1 MASRASGISKL
12 TDVTKLIRSHLSS
25 IKTYTPVDP
34 AEELAR
40 RAGISPEEVVKLNG
54 NENPFGAHP
63 EVAGAIGAS
72 SLHLYPDPNQNAVR
86 KALADYTGMPFECL
100 LAGAGGDELIDLLL
114 RLFVE
119 PGERLLDCEPTFGM
133 YSFCARVADAQVI
146 SVPRD
151 ENFDVDIDAVAA
163 LDDERTKIL
172 FLASPNNPTG
182 NDLSEA
188 EARRL
193 LEMEMVLVVDETYFE
208 FSGKSLTHLVP
219 EYENLVILRS
229 MSKWAGLAGVRIGY
243 MIASPEIVRHL
254 FDIKQPYSVS
264 AAAEAALIT
273 SLEFK
278 DDLMKNVKVI
288 LEQRGRLEAFL
299 DTMDGV
305 KYWPSSANFLLCEFE
320 QSAGEVFD
328 GLASHGVFVRMFS
341 HPRLARHLR
350 ISAGTPGETGR
361 LMKALKTVI

>member
-1 MASRASGISKL
+1 M
-12 TDVTKLIRSHLSS
+12 TDVSKLIRSHLSS
-25 IKTYTPVDP
+25 VETYASVDP

-54 NENPFGAHP
+54 NENPFGPHP
-63 EVAGAIGAS
+63 AVADAIATS
-72 SLHLYPDPNQNAVR
+72 KLHLYPDPNQNAVR
-86 KALADYTGMPFECL
+86 QVLADYTGMPFECL

-133 YSFCARVADAQVI
+133 YSFCARVADAEVV

-151 ENFDVDIDAVAA
+151 ENFDVDVDAVAEF
-163 LDDERTKIL
+163 DDDRTKIL

-182 NDLSEA
+182 NDLSEEA
-188 EARRL
+188 ARRL
-193 LEMEMVLVVDETYFE
+193 LEMNMVLVIDETYYE
-208 FSGKSLTHLVP
+208 FSGESLAHLVP
-219 EYENLVILRS
+219 EFENLVILRS

-243 MIASPEIVRHL
+243 MIASAEIVRHL
-254 FDIKQPYSVS
+254 IDIKQPYNVS
-264 AAAEAALIT
+264 SPAEAALLT
-273 SLEFK
+273 SFK
-278 DDLMKNVKVI
+278 HKDELLKNVEII

-299 DTMDGV
+299 DTMDTV
-305 KYWPSSANFLLCEFE
+305 NYWPSKANFLLCEFE
-320 QSAGEVFD
+320 QGAGDVFE

-350 ISAGTPGETGR
+350 LSIGTPEETGR
-361 LMKALKTVI
+361 LIDALKAVI

>member
-1 MASRASGISKL
+1 M
-12 TDVTKLIRSHLSS
+12 TDITKLIRSHLSTVE
-25 IKTYTPVDP
+25 TYASVDP

-54 NENPFGAHP
+54 NENPFGPHP
-63 EVAGAIGAS
+63 AVADAIGAS
-72 SLHLYPDPNQNAVR
+72 YLSVEPERIV
-86 KALADYTGMPFECL
+86 
-100 LAGAGGDELIDLLL
+100 AGNGSDELIDLLL

-119 PGERLLDCEPTFGM
+119 PGERLLDCDPTFGM
-133 YSFCARVADAQVI
+133 YSFCARVADAEVV

-151 ENFDVDIDAVAA
+151 ENFDVDTDAVAA
-163 LDDERTKIL
+163 FDDERTKIL

-182 NDLSEA
+182 NELSEA

-193 LEMEMVLVVDETYFE
+193 LEMDMVLVVDETYFE
-208 FSGKSLTHLVP
+208 FSGNSLAHLVP

-229 MSKWAGLAGVRIGY
+229 MSKWAGLAGLRIGY

-254 FDIKQPYSVS
+254 IDIKQPYSVS

-273 SLEFK
+273 SLENR
-278 DDLMKNVKVI
+278 DDLMKNVKII

-320 QSAGEVFD
+320 QGAGFVFE

-341 HPRLARHLR
+341 HPRLTRHLR
-350 ISAGTPGETGR
+350 ASVGTPDETGR
-361 LMKALKTVI
+361 LMKALKIVI

>member
-1 MASRASGISKL
+1 M

-25 IKTYTPVDP
+25 IEAYTPVDP

-133 YSFCARVADAQVI
+133 YSFCARVADAQVV

-151 ENFDVDIDAVAA
+151 ENFDVDIDPVAA
-163 LDDERTKIL
+163 GTAAANVESNNAPGIETITADGVIDPAIAAKAPFGLITANILADPLIGLAPGIAGISASGAALVLSGITREQAAEVQVAYIDAGFTAESRITLDDWCTL
-172 FLASPNNPTG
+172 VF
-182 NDLSEA
+182 
-188 EARRL
+188 RR
-193 LEMEMVLVVDETYFE
+193 
-208 FSGKSLTHLVP
+208 
-219 EYENLVILRS
+219 
-229 MSKWAGLAGVRIGY
+229 
-243 MIASPEIVRHL
+243 
-254 FDIKQPYSVS
+254 
-264 AAAEAALIT
+264 
-273 SLEFK
+273 
-278 DDLMKNVKVI
+278 
-288 LEQRGRLEAFL
+288 
-299 DTMDGV
+299 
-305 KYWPSSANFLLCEFE
+305 
-320 QSAGEVFD
+320 
-328 GLASHGVFVRMFS
+328 
-341 HPRLARHLR
+341 
-350 ISAGTPGETGR
+350 
-361 LMKALKTVI
+361 KA

>member
-1 MASRASGISKL
+1 M
-12 TDVTKLIRSHLSS
+12 TDVTKLIRSHLST
-25 IKTYTPVDP
+25 IETYAAVDP

-40 RAGISPEEVVKLNG
+40 RAGIRPEEVVKLNG
-54 NENPFGAHP
+54 NENPFGPHP
-63 EVAGAIGAS
+63 AVADAIGVS
-72 SLHLYPDPNQNAVR
+72 QLHLYPDPNQKAVR
-86 KALADYTGMPFECL
+86 EALANYTDMPFECL

-119 PGERLLDCEPTFGM
+119 PGERLLDCDPTFGM
-133 YSFCARVADAQVI
+133 YSFCARVADARVV

-151 ENFDVDIDAVAA
+151 ENFDVDIDKVAA

-188 EARRL
+188 DARRL
-193 LEMEMVLVVDETYFE
+193 LEMDMVLVVDETYFE
-208 FSGKSLTHLVP
+208 FSGRSLAHLVP
-219 EYENLVILRS
+219 DHQNLVILRS

-254 FDIKQPYSVS
+254 IDIKQPYSVS
-264 AAAEAALIT
+264 VAAEAALLR
-273 SLEFK
+273 SLEMK

-299 DTMDGV
+299 DTIDGV

-320 QSAGEVFD
+320 QGAGDVFE

-341 HPRLARHLR
+341 HPRLTRHLR
-350 ISAGTPGETGR
+350 ASVGTPEETGR
-361 LMKALKTVI
+361 LMKALETVI